1 MDMITTDHFQ
11 SDGGAGLNTF
21 QDLGAELYS
30 DNPEKPLAKGVLR
43 QAKKDLRRFHAAQDR
58 VGRAIYMDAYTWV
71 LSGDTS
77 WPYSFVNVCQVL
89 GLSFEITRTELL
101 VNAKSHWCSRSLGT
115 AKKISTSLRHAFVTA
130 FRGHLEE
137 KSERTVLYA
146 NSI

>member
-1 MDMITTDHFQ
+1 MITTDHFQ
-11 SDGGAGLNTF
+11 KNGRADLGAF
-21 QDLGAELYS
+21 QDLGAEFYS

-43 QAKKDLRRFHAAQDR
+43 QAAKDLRLFHAAQDR

-77 WPYSFVNVCQVL
+77 WPYSFVNVCQLL
-89 GLSFEITRTELL
+89 GLSFEITRAELL
-101 VNAKSHWCSRSLGT
+101 VNAKSHWCARSLGT

-130 FRGHLEE
+130 FRGHLQE

>member
-1 MDMITTDHFQ
+1 MITTDHFQ
-11 SDGGAGLNTF
+11 NDGGSGLGTF
-21 QDLGAELYS
+21 QDLEAESYGH
-30 DNPEKPLAKGVLR
+30 NPEKPLAKGVLR
-43 QAKKDLRRFHAAQDR
+43 QAARDLRLFHAAQDR

-101 VNAKSHWCSRSLGT
+101 VNTKSHWCSRSLGT
-115 AKKISTSLRHAFVTA
+115 AKKISTSLRHAFITA
-130 FRGHLEE
+130 FRGSLQE

>member
-1 MDMITTDHFQ
+1 MITTDHFQ

-21 QDLGAELYS
+21 KDLGAEFYS

-43 QAKKDLRRFHAAQDR
+43 QAARDLRLFHGAQDR

-101 VNAKSHWCSRSLGT
+101 VNAKSHWYARSLRAT
-115 AKKISTSLRHAFVTA
+115 RKISSSLRHALITA
-130 FRGHLEE
+130 FRGPLEE
-137 KSERTVLYA
+137 KSPRTVLYA